1 MLRAKYACTNKTIIE
16 TYILSACVMACFVLK
31 TVGFYLSLLSFL
43 FLSFPI
49 RHPMDSFLGKKKIKK
64 VFLINYTLP
73 APIF

>member
-1 MLRAKYACTNKTIIE
+1 MLRAKYTCTNKTIIE

-31 TVGFYLSLLSFL
+31 TVGFYLSLLLFL

-49 RHPMDSFLGKKKIKK
+49 RHPMDSFLEKKIKK